1 MYKIYNSPKC
11 ISRDASLIT
20 YSNIR
25 TFCLYHTVVPY
36 LLTTLLHHSRT
47 YYGLTTQVR
56 NDKKTRNTKHGWPT
70 ERPTTKNP
78 PLARE
83 WTTVRRWAKY
93 LRRDPHRYSDIV
105 SVPAGLGLTRLLR
118 FDRSAVQSALAAH
131 DKWIPRCCNMCGG
144 STGVRAHVVKC

>member
-1 MYKIYNSPKC
+1 V
-11 ISRDASLIT
+11 IT
-20 YSNIR
+20 YCNIR
-25 TFCLYHTVVPY
+25 TFCY
-36 LLTTLLHHSRT
+36 TTLWYLICLPHCCITAKPITGITPGSA
-47 YYGLTTQVR
+47 V
-56 NDKKTRNTKHGWPT
+56 TKRRGIQNHGWPT

-105 SVPAGLGLTRLLR
+105 SVPAGLDLTGLLR
-118 FDRSAVQSALAAH
+118 FDRSAAQSALAAH